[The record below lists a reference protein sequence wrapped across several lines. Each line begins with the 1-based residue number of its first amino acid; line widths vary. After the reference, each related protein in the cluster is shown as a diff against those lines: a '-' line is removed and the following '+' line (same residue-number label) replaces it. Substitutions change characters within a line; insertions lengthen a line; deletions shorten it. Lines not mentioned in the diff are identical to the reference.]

1 MCLDTRSL
9 RVCRLDHTSIPP
21 GQVVNQVRVS
31 LARSVGRGLAVAEL
45 SWEAL
50 WAHTL
55 TSHHRG
61 RRPGMVLEKLRQ
73 GAHMSTSLVSGKR
86 NDARQPTS
94 STAAVVTMGTE
105 RLMLMKWPKVK
116 LPRRAANR
124 LAALRKPYAV
134 LLQIG
139 RRIRLH

>member
-1 MCLDTRSL
+1 MGAYFDFSSSWAEAQ
-9 RVCRLDHTSIPP
+9 H
-21 GQVVNQVRVS
+21 
-31 LARSVGRGLAVAEL
+31 GLGK
-45 SWEAL
+45 L
-50 WAHTL
+50 W
-55 TSHHRG
+55 
-61 RRPGMVLEKLRQ
+61 Q

-134 LLQIG
+134 LLSVAG
-139 RRIRLH
+139 